1 MISTA
6 QFDER
11 REAPEPDDG
20 AARFMPGK
28 ARTISANSRPTT
40 LLKLDQRTKEA
51 ALIRRIRDELIEHVG
66 GQPSVAQRLT
76 IDRLAVVT
84 LRLSLF
90 DQKLASDQPVTD
102 HDSRVYA
109 ALHNAHRLLIK
120 EIGMRATPAPQPTL
134 AEYLTSREGAAA

>member
-1 MISTA
+1 
-6 QFDER
+6 
-11 REAPEPDDG
+11 
-20 AARFMPGK
+20 MPGK

-40 LLKLDQRTKEA
+40 LLKLDQRTKGA
-51 ALIRRIRDELIEHVG
+51 ALIKRIRDDLCAHVG
-66 GQPSVAQRLT
+66 GQPSVAQRMI

-109 ALHNAHRLLIK
+109 SLHNSYRLLIR
-120 EIGMRATPAPQPTL
+120 ELGLRATPAPQSTL
-134 AEYLTSREGAAA
+134 ADIVADISRRKAEAAA